1 MTEVL
6 NLFVLVYFVA
16 LTAGYIAQFVAAV
29 IGVIRVRR
37 DLEGA
42 SPEAVSLRGRATL
55 PISIIVPAHNEEKNV
70 VESVRALLNLRYP
83 QHEVVV
89 VNDGSKD
96 QTLQRLRTAF
106 ALEAVPIDMRLDLP
120 CRPIR
125 ATYRSAINRRLVVID
140 KENGGKADALN
151 CAINAARYPLVC
163 AIDADTLIIPDALL
177 RLVRPFL
184 SDLEVV
190 GVGGTLCL
198 ANGCR
203 IERGNV
209 VEVGLPKSW
218 LARFQVIEYMRAFLV
233 GRLGWDGMGGNLIVS
248 GAFGLFR
255 RGAIVKAGGYATDS
269 VGEDMEMVARLRH
282 DIPKWLQARA
292 IRHLPDPVA
301 FTEAPDSLRILGN
314 QRDRWQRG
322 LFDTLWRHKR
332 MTFNP
337 RYAWIGLFVTPFF
350 WFFELFGP
358 FVELFGYLYLL
369 LTVLAGMMEPLFAGM
384 FATLALLS
392 GFLLSLGGI
401 LLEELSLSFFRQRG
415 DLMRLLTVA
424 VLENFGYRQLVLLYR
439 VRGFLKYLLGEKAWG
454 RMTRQG
460 FRESQDRGSGT
471 AWIIPALA
479 VGLVVALLA
488 MPVSWLLKPTH
499 DLRVQVVDKTVPLTS
514 YREHARLM
522 WLLSQAKVRTPE
534 GRLLWNKAR
543 DYVGYDPATAETTD
557 LRDTDVENKDLL
569 YIADTYGV
577 YQLDFRGKDAARN
590 PVEHLELNPKL
601 YGGLNV
607 KEIEVIER
615 FVRAGG
621 RLICEFNSFASPTAG
636 DVRRRMEKL
645 LHLHWTGWVGRWQH
659 DLSDYREIAEWI
671 RRRWEAQ
678 FQRPWDLV
686 GPGLIFVH
694 ESGRVLVL
702 REGLEVAAGDP
713 MFLQFG
719 ESKLP
724 YHYWFDV
731 VLAERPEDVR
741 GTFHLTVTEP
751 GRKLI
756 EHFGIPE
763 AFPAVLHDDEF
774 RYAYFAGDYAD
785 QDTSID
791 PPFVGGIT
799 TLRRWMA
806 QAGLI
811 HDALRLTW
819 QVYVPTMERMLEVT
833 R

>member
-1 MTEVL
+1 MIEVM

-29 IGVIRVRR
+29 FGVIRVRR
-37 DLEGA
+37 DLEGS

-89 VNDGSKD
+89 VNDGSQD
-96 QTLQRLRTAF
+96 QTMAKLRTAF
-106 ALEAVPIDMRLDLP
+106 ALEAVPIDMRLDLK
-120 CRPIR
+120 CKPIR

-151 CAINAARYPLVC
+151 CAVNAARYPLVC

-190 GVGGTLCL
+190 GVGGSLCL
-198 ANGCR
+198 ANGCK

-233 GRLGWDGMGGNLIVS
+233 GRLGWDGLGGNLIVS

-255 RGAIVKAGGYATDS
+255 RQAIVKAGGYATDS
-269 VGEDMEMVARLRH
+269 VGEDMELVARLRH
-282 DIPKWLQARA
+282 DVPKWLQSRA

-322 LFDTLWRHKR
+322 LFDTLSRHKR
-332 MTFNP
+332 MAFNP
-337 RYAWIGLFVTPFF
+337 RYATIGLFVTPFF
-350 WFFELFGP
+350 WIFELFGP
-358 FVELFGYLYLL
+358 FIELFGYIYLL
-369 LTVLAGMMEPLFAGM
+369 LTVLGGMMEPLFAGL
-384 FATLALLS
+384 FGVLALLS
-392 GFLLSLGGI
+392 GFLLSLGGV

-415 DLMRLLTVA
+415 DLWRLLTVA
-424 VLENFGYRQLVLLYR
+424 VLENFGYRQMVLAYR
-439 VRGFLKYLLGEKAWG
+439 VRGFMKYLLGEKAWG

-460 FRESQDRGSGT
+460 FRENYDRKATGS
-471 AWIIPALA
+471 AWIIPAMA
-479 VGLVVALLA
+479 TMLVVSLLA
-488 MPVSWLLKPTH
+488 MPVAWLLKPSH
-499 DLRVQVVDKTVPLTS
+499 DLRVQIVDKTVPLTN

-522 WLLSQAKVRTPE
+522 WLLSQGKVKPPS
-534 GRLLWNKAR
+534 GRLLWNKTR
-543 DYVGYDPATAETTD
+543 DYVGYDPVTAENTEISDKD
-557 LRDTDVENKDLL
+557 LENKDLL
-569 YIADTYGV
+569 YIADTYGI
-577 YQLDFRGKDAARN
+577 YTLDYAVARN
-590 PVEHLELNPKL
+590 PVEHLELNPKI
-601 YGGLNV
+601 YGGLSAA
-607 KEIEVIER
+607 EISVIER

-621 RLICEFNSFASPTAG
+621 RLIAEFNSFASPTGG

-645 LHLHWTGWVGRWQH
+645 LHLRWTGWVGRWQA
-659 DLSDYREIAEWI
+659 DLADHREIAEGI

-694 ESGRVLVL
+694 DSGRVLVL
-702 REGLEVAAGDP
+702 REGLEVARGNP
-713 MFLQFG
+713 MFLRFN
-719 ESKLP
+719 EEVLP

-731 VLAERPEDVR
+731 VIAERPEDVKATYTIEATDA
-741 GTFHLTVTEP
+741 GK
-751 GRKLI
+751 KLLS
-756 EHFGIPE
+756 HFGIP
-763 AFPAVLHDDEF
+763 AVFPAVMHDDAF
-774 RYAYFAGDYAD
+774 KYGYFSGDFAD
-785 QDTSID
+785 QETSLD
-791 PPFVGGIT
+791 PPWLGGIT
-799 TLRRWMA
+799 TVRRWMA
-806 QAGLI
+806 SAGLI
-811 HDALRLTW
+811 HDDMRLTW
-819 QVYVPTMERMLEVT
+819 QVYVPSMEKLLEVT

>member
-1 MTEVL
+1 MIEVM

-29 IGVIRVRR
+29 FGVIRVRR
-37 DLEGA
+37 DLEGS

-89 VNDGSKD
+89 VNDGSQD
-96 QTLQRLRTAF
+96 QTMAKLRTAF
-106 ALEAVPIDMRLDLP
+106 ALEAVPIDMRLDLK
-120 CRPIR
+120 CQPIR

-151 CAINAARYPLVC
+151 CAVNAARYPLVC

-190 GVGGTLCL
+190 GVGGSLCL
-198 ANGCR
+198 ANGCK

-233 GRLGWDGMGGNLIVS
+233 GRLGWDGLGGNLIVS

-255 RGAIVKAGGYATDS
+255 RQAIVKAGGYATDS
-269 VGEDMEMVARLRH
+269 VGEDMELVARLRH
-282 DIPKWLQARA
+282 DVPKWLQSRA

-337 RYAWIGLFVTPFF
+337 RYSTIGLFVTPFF

-358 FVELFGYLYLL
+358 FIELFGYIYLL
-369 LTVLAGMMEPLFAGM
+369 LTVIGGMMEPLFAGL
-384 FATLALLS
+384 FGILALLS
-392 GFLLSLGGI
+392 GFLLSLGGV

-415 DLMRLLTVA
+415 DLARLLTVA
-424 VLENFGYRQLVLLYR
+424 VLENFGYRQLVLAYR
-439 VRGFLKYLLGEKAWG
+439 VRGFMKYLLGEKAWG

-460 FRESQDRGSGT
+460 FREYDRKSTGS

-479 VGLVVALLA
+479 TLLIVSFLA
-488 MPVSWLLKPTH
+488 MPVAWLLKPSH
-499 DLRVQVVDKTVPLTS
+499 DLRVQIVDKTVPLTN

-522 WLLSQAKVRTPE
+522 WLLSQGKVKPPS
-534 GRLLWNKAR
+534 GRLLWNKTR
-543 DYVGYDPATAETTD
+543 DYIGYDPVTAENTEIADKD
-557 LRDTDVENKDLL
+557 LENKDLL
-569 YIADTYGV
+569 YIADTYGI
-577 YQLDFRGKDAARN
+577 YSLDYAVARN
-590 PVEHLELNPKL
+590 PVEHLELNPKI
-601 YGGLNV
+601 YGGLTAS
-607 KEIEVIER
+607 EIAVIER

-621 RLICEFNSFASPTAG
+621 RLIAEFNSFASPTGG

-645 LHLHWTGWVGRWQH
+645 LHLRWTGWVGRWQA
-659 DLSDYREIAEWI
+659 DLADHREIAEGI

-678 FQRPWDLV
+678 FQRTWDLV

-694 ESGRVLVL
+694 DSGRVLVL
-702 REGLEVAAGDP
+702 REGLEVARDNP
-713 MFLQFG
+713 MYLRFH
-719 ESKLP
+719 EAVLP

-731 VLAERPEDVR
+731 VIAERPEDVKA
-741 GTFHLTVTEP
+741 TYTIEATEA
-751 GRKLI
+751 GKKLLS
-756 EHFGIPE
+756 HFGIPE
-763 AFPAVLHDDEF
+763 VFPAVMHDDEF
-774 RYAYFAGDYAD
+774 KYGYFSGDFAD
-785 QDTSID
+785 QETSLD
-791 PPFVGGIT
+791 PPWLGGIT
-799 TLRRWMA
+799 TVRRWMA
-806 QAGLI
+806 SAGLI
-811 HDALRLTW
+811 HDDMRLTW
-819 QVYVPTMERMLEVT
+819 QVYVPSMEKMLEVT